1 MTQKGVDE
9 IGRFTDRTD
18 RVEGTWTQK
27 SLSREHDSLFK
38 NLKLNEAS
46 FNVGEERELST
57 F

>member
-1 MTQKGVDE
+1 MALKGVDE

-27 SLSREHDSLFK
+27 TLSREHDSLFK
-38 NLKLNEAS
+38 NLEFNEAS
-46 FNVGEERELST
+46 FNAGEERELST